1 MIDRFADDSH
11 PITAEYGGASPRQSN
26 EIAGSQ
32 RMKRGRNL
40 TNKKQSPNP

>member
-11 PITAEYGGASPRQSN
+11 PNTAEYGGASPRQAN

-32 RMKRGRNL
+32 RIQRRGR
-40 TNKKQSPNP
+40 TFNK